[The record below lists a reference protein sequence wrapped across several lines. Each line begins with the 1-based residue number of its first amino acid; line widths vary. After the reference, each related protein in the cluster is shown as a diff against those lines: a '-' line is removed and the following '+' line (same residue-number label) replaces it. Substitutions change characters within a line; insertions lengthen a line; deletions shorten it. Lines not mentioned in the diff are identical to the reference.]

1 MLASLSDIDWQLIA
15 TATLTAVFGIDA
27 MYFAIAAIGLNVQFG
42 YAGLLNFGQAGF
54 MACGAYAIGMTAH
67 YWQISFW
74 WGIPMA
80 IGYATVFG
88 LIMGIPTLRLR
99 SDYLAIVTIAL
110 AELVRLVVRSVTFKK
125 YFNGSDG
132 INGFGKTFTETTPFN
147 PSGEYS
153 LWPFDDSVNWL
164 GRVLLLVIFAT
175 ASVMIGRM
183 IADRLRRSNRE
194 LRLLLPVVVFALVLV
209 GAKQTEYGGLGFK
222 SLIVGWFVV
231 FVLGGL
237 VYMLMR
243 SPWGR
248 VLKGI
253 REDEEAVRSL
263 GKNIYSYKLQALIL
277 GGAIATFSGM
287 MFSLSR
293 GSVQPD
299 NYSRD
304 VTFFVLTALVLGG
317 LAKVT
322 GSIVG
327 SMLYWGISQFISVM
341 LNELTRVWGGHID
354 IFGVPVISNS
364 SQIGAYVQIALGL
377 MLVLLM
383 VFRPQG
389 LFGNRKEMALDGR

>member
-1 MLASLSDIDWQLIA
+1 MLAGLSDMDWQLIA
-15 TATLTAVFGIDA
+15 TATLTAVFGVDA

-67 YWQISFW
+67 YWHISFW

-80 IGYATVFG
+80 IAYATVFG

-110 AELVRLVVRSVTFKK
+110 AELVRLIVRSVTFKK

-132 INGFGKTFTETTPFN
+132 INGFGKTFTDTTPFN
-147 PSGEYS
+147 PSGKYS
-153 LWPFDDSVNWL
+153 LWPFDPSVNFF

-175 ASVMIGRM
+175 SSVMIGRM
-183 IADRLRRSNRE
+183 IADRLRRSNKE
-194 LRLLLPVVVFALVLV
+194 LRLVLPVVIFAIVMLA
-209 GAKQTEYGGLGFK
+209 AKQTEYGGLGFK
-222 SLIVGWFVV
+222 SLIVGWLVV

-248 VLKGI
+248 VIKGI

-304 VTFFVLTALVLGG
+304 TTFFVLTALVLGG

-327 SMLYWGISQFISVM
+327 PMLYWGISQFISVF
-341 LNELTRVWGGHID
+341 LNELTRVWGGHLD
-354 IFGVPVISNS
+354 IFGVSVISNN
-364 SQIGAYVQIALGL
+364 SQIGAYVQMALGL